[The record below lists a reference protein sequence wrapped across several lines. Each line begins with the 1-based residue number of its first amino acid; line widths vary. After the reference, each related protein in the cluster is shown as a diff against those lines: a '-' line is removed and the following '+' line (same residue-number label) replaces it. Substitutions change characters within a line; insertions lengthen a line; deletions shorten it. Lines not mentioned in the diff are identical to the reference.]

1 MLHIQT
7 RTSLPDSAAL
17 RDFFD
22 RLHVAP
28 ASTLLLDYDGTL
40 APFQIDR
47 NDAYPY
53 PGTVQLLE
61 RVLQCG
67 NTRIVIITG
76 RPVADLKPF
85 LRPLDHLEI
94 WGAHGLEHQ
103 LPDGNYEQMHIHS
116 STLDLLSRAKE
127 WVLETKLASSAEFK
141 PGGIAMHWRGLSAAE
156 ARKVEVR
163 VRDGWTPLA
172 LSGDLKLLNFESGVE
187 LRVVHPDKGDAVASI
202 IRESTPQTEIAYL
215 GDDLTDE
222 DSFRVLNGRGL
233 TVLVRSEYRETAA
246 KVWLQPPRELIG
258 FLERWLKEVSKSR
271 FND

>member
-1 MLHIQT
+1 MSRIQT
-7 RTSLPDSAAL
+7 EISLPDSAAL

-22 RLHVAP
+22 RLRVAP

-40 APFQIDR
+40 APFQIHR

-53 PGTVQLLE
+53 PGIVQLLE
-61 RVLQCG
+61 KILLCG
-67 NTRIVIITG
+67 STRIVIVTG

-94 WGAHGLEHQ
+94 WGAHGLEHL
-103 LPDGNYEQMHIHS
+103 LPDGNYEQMHLQLS
-116 STLDLLSRAKE
+116 ASELLSRAKE
-127 WVLETKLASSAEFK
+127 WVMETKLASSAEFK
-141 PGGIAMHWRGLSAAE
+141 PGGIAMHWRGLSEVE
-156 ARKVEVR
+156 ARNVEAR
-163 VRDGWTPLA
+163 VRDGLTPLA
-172 LSGDLKLLNFESGVE
+172 LSGELKLLTFEAGVE
-187 LRVVHPDKGDAVASI
+187 LRVVRPDKGDAVASI
-202 IRESTPQTEIAYL
+202 IGESTPETEIAYL

-246 KVWLQPPRELIG
+246 KAWLQPPRELIG
-258 FLERWLKEVSKSR
+258 FLDRWLKEVSKSR